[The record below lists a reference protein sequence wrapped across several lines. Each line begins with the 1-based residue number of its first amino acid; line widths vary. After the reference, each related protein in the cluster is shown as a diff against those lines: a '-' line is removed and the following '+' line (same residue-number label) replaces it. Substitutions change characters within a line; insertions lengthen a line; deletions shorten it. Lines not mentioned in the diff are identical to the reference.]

1 MTQLEEQPAGFA
13 PSGKRE
19 HIERLRARAALAMVI
34 ASVAVGFM
42 AGRASVWLVPFDA
55 PAVANGRTAA
65 VRASDAIPRPQ
76 ARQPEPPAN
85 EKPNP
90 PPTPRTAAAEP
101 AQSAVEPSSIVPTPA
116 PPVERQAIQP
126 PPAPEATPARP
137 GVTLINPG
145 STEARPNPSD
155 PSRPGRE
162 SPGKSADGSP
172 AGTEECERRFSSFRP
187 SDGTY
192 QPFGGGARVRCP
204 LLR

>member
-42 AGRASVWLVPFDA
+42 AGRASVWLVPFDS
-55 PAVANGRTAA
+55 PAVANARTEA
-65 VRASDAIPRPQ
+65 VRAFEAIFRPREQ
-76 ARQPEPPAN
+76 PAN
-85 EKPNP
+85 ERLSP
-90 PPTPRTAAAEP
+90 PPTPRTAAADP
-101 AQSAVEPSSIVPTPA
+101 AQPAVDPSSTAPTPA
-116 PPVERQAIQP
+116 PAVDREASRSPPTPDAI
-126 PPAPEATPARP
+126 PARA

-145 STEARPNPSD
+145 SAEARPNPSE

-162 SPGKSADGSP
+162 SAEKSADASP
-172 AGTEECERRFSSFRP
+172 AGKEECERRFSSFRP